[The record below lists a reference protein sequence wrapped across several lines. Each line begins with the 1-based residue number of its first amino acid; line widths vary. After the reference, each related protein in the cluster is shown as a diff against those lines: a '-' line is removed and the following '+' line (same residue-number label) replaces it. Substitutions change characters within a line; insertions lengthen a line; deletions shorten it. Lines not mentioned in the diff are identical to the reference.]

1 MIEIEFEKPNY
12 TTCECCG
19 NQVTWLTRF
28 VYKDNEAIAF
38 YYATFTEHAEKKE
51 VKCLIGICFGMYF
64 SERKLPCS
72 IHRTAFSYVHRL
84 AGLLAVALENRVT
97 FSLVSF

>member
-12 TTCECCG
+12 TTCKCCG

-38 YYATFTEHAEKKE
+38 YYATFTEHAEE
-51 VKCLIGICFGMYF
+51 
-64 SERKLPCS
+64 
-72 IHRTAFSYVHRL
+72 
-84 AGLLAVALENRVT
+84 
-97 FSLVSF
+97 

>member
-12 TTCECCG
+12 TTCKCCG

-38 YYATFTEHAEKKE
+38 YYATFTEHAEEKE
-51 VKCLIGICFGMYF
+51 VKCLVLLR
-64 SERKLPCS
+64 SEER
-72 IHRTAFSYVHRL
+72 
-84 AGLLAVALENRVT
+84 RVGKECR
-97 FSLVSF
+97 SRWSPYH

>member
-38 YYATFTEHAEKKE
+38 YYATFTEHTEKKE
-51 VKCLIGICFGMYF
+51 VKCLIGICEWENPE
-64 SERKLPCS
+64 SEEYIIGKSKCLKWQNEMS
-72 IHRTAFSYVHRL
+72 KKF
-84 AGLLAVALENRVT
+84 
-97 FSLVSF
+97 